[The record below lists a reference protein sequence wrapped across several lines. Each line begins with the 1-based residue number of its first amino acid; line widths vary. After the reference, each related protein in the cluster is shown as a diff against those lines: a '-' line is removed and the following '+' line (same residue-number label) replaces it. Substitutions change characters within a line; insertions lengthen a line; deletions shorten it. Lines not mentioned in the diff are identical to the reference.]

1 MLEDRSYMRES
12 PYQSRWSASLV
23 LVIANAVV
31 YGLKIILDLTSGP
44 ANNILMRYCALSP
57 VDLTKGWIWQL
68 LTFQFLHGSP
78 LHLILNCAMLW
89 MFGRPIEDTLGRKTF
104 LKLYFLSG
112 IIGGFAQVGCSWLF
126 PSHFGHGP
134 VVGASAG
141 IFGLIAAFAALNW
154 ERPIT
159 TLVAFII
166 PVTMKAKYLILI
178 FGIIGILG
186 LLEPN
191 SGYAHGAH
199 LAGLVTGLAYIR
211 FLVQSEKRLFVWRR
225 FGSSTARRELVE
237 ARSGRQAFWK
247 RPIKSVPDDL
257 PPSEFISKEVD
268 PILDKISAHGIQSL
282 TLRERQILEAARAK
296 MGKR

>member
-1 MLEDRSYMRES
+1 MLEDRSYMRQS
-12 PYQSRWSASLV
+12 AYQPRWSASLV

-31 YGLKIILDLTSGP
+31 YGLQSILDLPNGQSH
-44 ANNILMRYCALSP
+44 NVLMRYCALRP
-57 VDLTKGWIWQL
+57 GDLTHGWIWQL

-89 MFGRPIEDTLGRKTF
+89 IFGRPIEDTLGKKTF

-126 PSHFGHGP
+126 PAHFGYGS

-166 PVTMKAKYLILI
+166 PVTMKAKYLILV

-186 LLEPN
+186 LLEPH

-211 FLVQSEKRLFVWRR
+211 FLVQSEKSLFTWRR
-225 FGSSTARRELVE
+225 SRSATARRELVE
-237 ARSGRQAFWK
+237 ARSSRQAFWK
-247 RPIKSVPDDL
+247 RPVKNVPDDL

>member
-31 YGLKIILDLTSGP
+31 YGIKVILDLTSGP
-44 ANNILMRYCALSP
+44 ANNLLMRYCALSP
-57 VDLTKGWIWQL
+57 VDLTQGWVWQL

-89 MFGRPIEDTLGRKTF
+89 IFGRPIEDTLGRKTF

-112 IIGGFAQVGCSWLF
+112 SLGGFAQVGCSWLF
-126 PSHFGHGP
+126 PAHFGYGP

-166 PVTMKAKYLILI
+166 PVTMKAKYLVLV
-178 FGIIGILG
+178 FAIIGILG
-186 LLEPN
+186 LLEPH
-191 SGYAHGAH
+191 SGYAPRRAPRWAGHGS
-199 LAGLVTGLAYIR
+199 GLHPVP
-211 FLVQSEKRLFVWRR
+211 LVQSEKSLLL
-225 FGSSTARRELVE
+225 GSPFALPPPPRVGGGPFQAGLERPIGLPETASVRVQARR
-237 ARSGRQAFWK
+237 
-247 RPIKSVPDDL
+247 
-257 PPSEFISKEVD
+257 
-268 PILDKISAHGIQSL
+268 
-282 TLRERQILEAARAK
+282 
-296 MGKR
+296 